1 MKTRP
6 EARRLNPFQRD
17 APQAD
22 QIAITIS
29 CNIVIFIVTFVALA
43 AHCGNAVK
51 GAESL
56 VTAY

>member
-1 MKTRP
+1 MKAQP
-6 EARRLNPFQRD
+6 EARHLNPFD
-17 APQAD
+17 ATSLRQD

-43 AHCGNAVK
+43 AHCGNAGK